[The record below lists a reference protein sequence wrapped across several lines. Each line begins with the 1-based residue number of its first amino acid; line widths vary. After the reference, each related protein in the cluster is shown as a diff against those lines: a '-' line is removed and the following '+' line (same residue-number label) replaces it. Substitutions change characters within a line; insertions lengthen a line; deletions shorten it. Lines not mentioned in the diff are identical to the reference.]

1 MPECETARRNRQ
13 AIYEIELA
21 WGNGVVDLGKLRRI
35 LTSAGCG
42 SCPDRTEGASPL
54 DGAPAV

>member
-35 LTSAGCG
+35 LTSADCG
-42 SCPDRTEGASPL
+42 SCLETAERASPL
-54 DGAPAV
+54 DGAPAA